1 MSCEGLTGQKLK
13 DCQAKAKID
22 KAAES
27 DKKTNAEKAKERA
40 EKLKK
45 ATTDLSTFKNK
56 DVVKWERKPNGE
68 RRTSGAGKLAF
79 GGTSLGKTKT
89 RMARRKNGK
98 SYRA

>member
-1 MSCEGLTGQKLK
+1 MSCEGLTGKKLK

-27 DKKTNAEKAKERA
+27 DKKTNAEKAKARA

-45 ATTDLSTFKNK
+45 ATTDLSTFKNN
-56 DVVKWERKPNGE
+56 DVVKWEKKPNGE
-68 RRTSGAGKLAF
+68 RRTSSGSKLAF
-79 GGTSLGKTKT
+79 GGTGLGKTRT
-89 RMARRKNGK
+89 RMARKKNGK

>member
-56 DVVKWERKPNGE
+56 DVVKWEKKPNGE
-68 RRTSGAGKLAF
+68 RRTTGAGKLAF

>member
-68 RRTSGAGKLAF
+68 RRTTGAGKLAF